1 MNVSKPIYQ
10 QISIA
15 SIEQSLEIQ
24 AWLSQ
29 FSDGQQATAKTLL
42 SRLKFVSRDEYS
54 RWLHRAIEQLP
65 SNKVYA
71 LYSVRKL
78 DSNEE
83 GYWEASGEPRVRPA
97 TSQGSEDMVYSLIS
111 NLVRSESE
119 HLLDHPSIS
128 DLKLRRI
135 RDFVLIDDS
144 IGSGDRVAGFINSM
158 LANPTILSWW
168 SFGWIRIKI
177 ISFARPKASERRI
190 IDSVRGSDHGK
201 RKFRKSSKF
210 EFISE
215 LVYDEK
221 WLEERWGSNF
231 QQIVELCRNKT
242 KVAKW
247 ARLGYG
253 EILSNVVF
261 YHSVPNNIPGI
272 LWFSNSKWSG
282 LLSGRVLPSWLIDLL
297 NNKVEKTSPSS
308 TTPISNDLF
317 SLLSMVKRGVRRTS
331 SIAIRLNVD
340 HHYARKLTEHA
351 ERLGLLTPN
360 FRLTKAGL
368 DRLKQKYEII
378 DVEKWDYSLYIPSS
392 WCAGQ
397 ANIQPSIGKV
407 SSPVSSTDSVGA
419 STPADG
425 GVGEASLERSDAKAA
440 APPFSVMTQSPAS
453 SRESHDTDGPPGSKE
468 R

>member
-1 MNVSKPIYQ
+1 MSKPTYQ
-10 QISIA
+10 QISVA
-15 SIEQSLEIQ
+15 SIEQSSEIQ
-24 AWLSQ
+24 NWLSQ

-54 RWLHRAIEQLP
+54 RWLHRSIEQLP
-65 SNKVYA
+65 SSKTYA

-83 GYWEASGEPRVRPA
+83 DYWEDSGAPKVRPA
-97 TSQGSEDMVYSLIS
+97 TSQGSEDMVYSIIS
-111 NLVRSESE
+111 NLVRSQSE
-119 HLLDHPSIS
+119 NLLDHPSIP
-128 DLKLRRI
+128 DLKSNRI

-144 IGSGDRVAGFINSM
+144 IGSGDRISGFLNAM
-158 LANPTILSWW
+158 LENPTILSWW
-168 SFGWIRIKI
+168 SLGWIRIKI

-190 IDSVRGSDHGK
+190 IGKIRGSDHGK
-201 RKFRKSSKF
+201 RKFRKSSKVD
-210 EFISE
+210 FISE

-221 WLEERWGSNF
+221 WLKQRWGSNY

-253 EILSNVVF
+253 GILSNVVF

-272 LWFSNSKWSG
+272 LWFSNSKWNG
-282 LLSGRVLPSWLIDLL
+282 LLNGRVLPSWLIDLL
-297 NNKVEKTSPSS
+297 NNNKVEKTSPSS
-308 TTPISNDLF
+308 ATPISNDLF

-351 ERLGLLTPN
+351 ERLGLLTPK

-368 DRLKQKYEII
+368 DRLKQHYEFM
-378 DVEKWDYSLYIPSS
+378 DVPNWDYSLYIPSS

-397 ANIQPSIGKV
+397 ANIQPSIGQV

-440 APPFSVMTQSPAS
+440 APPFSVMSQSPSS